1 MLKSRG
7 KVYEV
12 VTEVLP
18 RGGGAEEEL
27 LESGGGDEVEAVLLG
42 GGLDTAVLPDGEGEG
57 GGEAVEV
64 DTTLRPVL
72 LSKHGHLPSS
82 VVSRFSRL

>member
-12 VTEVLP
+12 VTVVLP
-18 RGGGAEEEL
+18 RGGGGEEV
-27 LESGGGDEVEAVLLG
+27 LESGGGEEVEAVLLG
-42 GGLDTAVLPDGEGEG
+42 GGLDVAVLPDGEGEG

-64 DTTLRPVL
+64 DATLRPVL

-82 VVSRFSRL
+82 AVVSRL

>member
-12 VTEVLP
+12 VTVVLP
-18 RGGGAEEEL
+18 RGGGGEEV
-27 LESGGGDEVEAVLLG
+27 LESGGGEEVEAVLLPG
-42 GGLDTAVLPDGEGEG
+42 GGLDAAVLPDGEGEG

-82 VVSRFSRL
+82 VVSRL